1 LDLLTEAF
9 LAYCSLFTQ
18 QMDVADPADELEHG
32 KYGFRVFGDSDDE
45 SSLAGPDGEASAA
58 AEPLE
63 PTEAHADVQSFKKS
77 GRKRPRDGD
86 TIRSNS
92 KYYKQHMQIQL
103 SDVELAAEVAEAA
116 GLHPHRLG
124 DHEQGVLNED
134 NINDDM
140 YFKVCQATCAP
151 PMFFSWFGI

>member
-1 LDLLTEAF
+1 
-9 LAYCSLFTQ
+9 
-18 QMDVADPADELEHG
+18 MDVAEPADEVEHEE
-32 KYGFRVFGDSDDE
+32 YGFRVFGDSDDE

-58 AEPLE
+58 AEQLE

-86 TIRSNS
+86 TVRSSS
-92 KYYKQHMQIQL
+92 KFYQQIQL

-140 YFKVCQATCAP
+140 YFKVCQALNAP
-151 PMFFSWFGI
+151 LPFVSCFVA